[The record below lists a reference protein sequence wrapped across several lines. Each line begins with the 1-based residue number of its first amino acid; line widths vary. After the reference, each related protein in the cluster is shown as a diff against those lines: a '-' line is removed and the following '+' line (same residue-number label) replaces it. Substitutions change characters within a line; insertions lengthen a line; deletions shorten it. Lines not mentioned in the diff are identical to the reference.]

1 MRKKVRKPSARYGV
15 GYARPPASSQFKP
28 GQSGNP
34 KGRPKGVRNASSL
47 ARDALEH
54 TVNVKVKRA
63 WRKMTV
69 RKAAYLRLAE
79 RAVVGDAKA
88 LEFLLSLESDEG
100 AAGSDDA
107 PMQPLSAQDLEL
119 LQRFFDLRRASMPPQ
134 HVQPNT
140 CERRN
145 TEKEDN
151 K

>member
-1 MRKKVRKPSARYGV
+1 
-15 GYARPPASSQFKP
+15 
-28 GQSGNP
+28 
-34 KGRPKGVRNASSL
+34 VRNASSL

-79 RAVVGDAKA
+79 RAVAGDAKA
-88 LEFLLSLESDEG
+88 LAYLLSLESDER
-100 AAGSDDA
+100 APGSDDA
-107 PMQPLSAQDLEL
+107 PMQPLSAKDLEL

-134 HVQPNT
+134 HTNACQ
-140 CERRN
+140 RRN
-145 TEKEDN
+145 PEKEDG